1 MTIAHHRFA
10 AAILALLVLPVP
22 AWGADPIK
30 AELDGGRKVT
40 SFAVSPKVAELLK
53 SYCFSCH
60 DARSSKG
67 DIRLDN
73 LEDLALKARL
83 DLLNKVQEQIFI
95 KEMPPRKK
103 KTQPSDTERQQ
114 LYDWMSAELRKHNA
128 SRFEEKLRY
137 PSYGNLVPH
146 DKLFDPKVAAQA
158 PKIAA
163 SPARVW
169 RTLRQSY

>member
-1 MTIAHHRFA
+1 MTTAHHRFA

-30 AELDGGRKVT
+30 AELDAARKVT

-60 DARSSKG
+60 DAKSSNG

-95 KEMPPRKK
+95 REMPPRKK
-103 KTQPSDTERQQ
+103 KT
-114 LYDWMSAELRKHNA
+114 
-128 SRFEEKLRY
+128 
-137 PSYGNLVPH
+137 
-146 DKLFDPKVAAQA
+146 
-158 PKIAA
+158 
-163 SPARVW
+163 
-169 RTLRQSY
+169 